1 MKQPI
6 LRSRTNSGLFHI
18 AAMTSWINIKWNKF
32 RTVKGTWWCTIY
44 SCFRYHILYNRQ
56 CSSAVNIKSISLLD
70 CLLLLSQ
77 GWLSYEIIHSV
88 ICSVCERDNQWRRQT
103 QEVGGAEVRGSG
115 GRSPPAGSRG
125 RSPVGVWGQS
135 SQKLTLI
142 HKFIV
147 AKSRY
152 FHYNLRNSTSR
163 GLEVFRVIDEW
174 FTTQI
179 AWPHWS
185 YCLNIRPSD
194 FTV

>member
-103 QEVGGAEVRGSG
+103 QEVGGQRLGGLGDGVPQWGPGADPQWGSG
-115 GRSPPAGSRG
+115 GKAPRSR
-125 RSPVGVWGQS
+125 R
-135 SQKLTLI
+135 LYT
-142 HKFIV
+142 
-147 AKSRY
+147 
-152 FHYNLRNSTSR
+152 NL
-163 GLEVFRVIDEW
+163 
-174 FTTQI
+174 
-179 AWPHWS
+179 
-185 YCLNIRPSD
+185 
-194 FTV
+194 